1 MNAAPIEFQPA
12 RIFAQLAEDDVRFV
26 TVGAFA
32 VIAHGVVRATRDV
45 DIIPDPAAANLAQL
59 ASAIQA
65 LRGSPRGEPDT
76 PVTAELLSRD
86 ANMRFK
92 TAAGQLD
99 VLCAQ
104 QYRRMFP
111 DLWSR
116 SEIAD
121 VEGIPIRVV
130 SRNDVIRL
138 KAGTG
143 RDRDL
148 LDIGDLL
155 ALEE

>member
-45 DIIPDPAAANLAQL
+45 DIIPDPDAANLAQL